1 MLTAEELIGGG
12 ELTFEVEIPEAVLRP
27 SEPGNGNG
35 AGELRRVRLRPLT
48 VRDLQLVV
56 RAAKEQDEL
65 VATLMIQ
72 RALVEP
78 KMEVA
83 QVGRLQAGLARHL
96 LDQVN
101 RLSGIEA
108 EPGSMDDAASAPLA
122 RATLVLAREF
132 GWTPEEVHG
141 LTLGQILLY
150 LELLHES
157 GGSADGRRPGEPG

>member
-1 MLTAEELIGGG
+1 MLSAEELIAGG
-12 ELTFEVEIPEAVLRP
+12 ELTFEVEVPASALRP
-27 SEPGNGNG
+27 SVSDPGNGSG
-35 AGELRRVRLRPLT
+35 GVQRVRLRPLT

-78 KMEVA
+78 KMEVP
-83 QVGRLQAGLARHL
+83 QVARLHVGLVRHL

-101 RLSGIEA
+101 RISGIEA
-108 EPGSMDDAASAPLA
+108 APEAVDEASHAPLA
-122 RATLVLAREF
+122 RAALVLAREF
-132 GWTPEEVHG
+132 GWTPEEVNG

-150 LELLHES
+150 LEMLRE
-157 GGSADGRRPGEPG
+157 GRPAEGEAE